1 MLICVNTLPST
12 NGSTSV
18 DFKTNGNRSSKE
30 DVFFYRRTGLLE
42 LVDRTRRATD
52 AAIPE
57 LNVNGS
63 TSVDFKTNGN
73 GCSK

>member
-1 MLICVNTLPST
+1 MFVAIRIR
-12 NGSTSV
+12 
-18 DFKTNGNRSSKE
+18 F
-30 DVFFYRRTGLLE
+30 GLLE
-42 LVDRTRRATD
+42 IVDRTQRATD
-52 AAIPE
+52 AVIPE